1 MHAHSPATD
10 PALVTDDEGPLPA
23 LALADSLARTALEC
37 CRQHERWA
45 RLVDHGVPRAERRFG
60 MKMVETADD
69 ALRTAIHTFETHC
82 DRSALADDLR
92 RKADT
97 LWMAAREFLRRQ
109 RMSDDDSKEFTQH
122 SADHLAV
129 LRTEYE
135 LEASALLALRHATR
149 DFAKLRGDE
158 V

>member
-1 MHAHSPATD
+1 MHARSTPSDAAHR
-10 PALVTDDEGPLPA
+10 TDDEAPLTP

-37 CRQHERWA
+37 SRQHERWA

-60 MKMVETADD
+60 EKMRETADD
-69 ALRTAIHTFETHC
+69 ALRTAIHTFETQC
-82 DRSALADDLR
+82 DRAALADDVR
-92 RKADT
+92 RKADD

-109 RMSDDDSKEFTQH
+109 QMSDDDSKQFTQH

-135 LEASALLALRHATR
+135 LEASALLALRQATR
-149 DFAKLRGDE
+149 DYAKLRGDD

>member
-1 MHAHSPATD
+1 MHDRTTSADAVP
-10 PALVTDDEGPLPA
+10 PDDEAPLPP

-60 MKMVETADD
+60 VKMVETSDD
-69 ALRTAIHTFETHC
+69 ALRSAIHTFETHC
-82 DRSALADDLR
+82 QRSALSDEVR
-92 RKADT
+92 RKADD
-97 LWMAAREFLRRQ
+97 LWMAAREFIRRQ
-109 RMSDDDSKEFTQH
+109 QMSDDDSKQFTQH
-122 SADHLAV
+122 SADHLAM
-129 LRTEYE
+129 LRSEFE

-149 DFAKLRGDE
+149 EYAKLRGDE